1 MRIHWFICR
10 VAPALIVLAASWP
23 ATAEISITL
32 NNTFLEKYKNR
43 ATIDAKFT
51 VDHSKGKPNPAS
63 KDGDMHVA
71 GRDAKNIGMAAVAEI
86 MNAKNHPDA
95 VEAAN
100 NAAGTNSPIPISGA
114 WRIWNEHGGD
124 NVFVQGKAVA
134 AAQNSNPDHVF
145 EIHPITEV
153 GGIDIRASFQ
163 PIPGYDAK
171 KPEDAFPRY
180 ESVRSKI
187 IPKSGKVTIVSNGI
201 GYNYVNFQMRL
212 EREAVQDLRWRGRE
226 GSYPGPGR
234 PPAAAQQAHGVRQ
247 GHAARSGCTRRQGR
261 RLPAGAG
268 DSAARPGAGGLARQE
283 PQRRARSAELE
294 PAVRDHRR
302 RRVPGGVRGRL
313 TACTWQLLLAA
324 ATR

>member
-1 MRIHWFICR
+1 MKHI
-10 VAPALIVLAASWP
+10 ALIVRGMVFWLALLPFGQAL
-23 ATAEISITL
+23 AEISITL
-32 NNTFLEKYKNR
+32 NNSFIEKYKNR
-43 ATIDAKFT
+43 ATIDAKFI

-100 NAAGTNSPIPISGA
+100 NAAGTNSPISISGA

-124 NVFVQGKAVA
+124 NVFVQGKPIA
-134 AAQNSNPDHVF
+134 AAQSSNPDHVF
-145 EIHPITEV
+145 EIHPVTEI

-180 ESVRSKI
+180 ENVRSKI

-201 GYNYVNFQMRL
+201 GYNYVNFQMVL
-212 EREAVQDLRWRGRE
+212 NEKPFKISDGAVAKARIQDQEGHLLLRNKRMVFVKDT
-226 GSYPGPGR
+226 
-234 PPAAAQQAHGVRQ
+234 PPEV
-247 GHAARSGCTRRQGR
+247 
-261 RLPAGAG
+261 
-268 DSAARPGAGGLARQE
+268 
-283 PQRRARSAELE
+283 
-294 PAVRDHRR
+294 AVRDGKGGDCL
-302 RRVPGGVRGRL
+302 RVLGIPRLDLALVAWRVKNRGDEREPLNWNLPYEIIVVGVYPEP
-313 TACTWQLLLAA
+313 CEED
-324 ATR
+324 

>member
-1 MRIHWFICR
+1 MHDLSSLSRI
-10 VAPALIVLAASWP
+10 ALAVLALAAGLP
-23 ATAEISITL
+23 AFAEISITL
-32 NNTFLEKYKNR
+32 NNTFIEKHKNR
-43 ATIDAKFT
+43 ATIDANFA

-86 MNAKNHPDA
+86 MNAKNHLDA

-100 NAAGTNSPIPISGA
+100 NAVGTNSPIPISGA

-134 AAQNSNPDHVF
+134 AAQTSNPDHVF

-153 GGIDIRASFQ
+153 GGIDIRASYQ

-180 ESVRSKI
+180 DNVRSKI

-201 GYNYVNFQMRL
+201 GYNYVNFQMVL
-212 EREAVQDLRWRGRE
+212 NEKPFKIADGALAKAQIQDLE
-226 GSYPGPGR
+226 GHLLLR
-234 PPAAAQQAHGVRQ
+234 DKRMVFVKDTPP
-247 GHAARSGCTRRQGR
+247 
-261 RLPAGAG
+261 
-268 DSAARPGAGGLARQE
+268 E
-283 PQRRARSAELE
+283 I
-294 PAVRDHRR
+294 AVRDGKAGDCL
-302 RRVPGGVRGRL
+302 RVLGIPRLDLALVSWRVKNRSDERDPLNWNLPYEIIVVGVYPE
-313 TACTWQLLLAA
+313 ACEED
-324 ATR
+324 

>member
-1 MRIHWFICR
+1 MHDLSSLSRI
-10 VAPALIVLAASWP
+10 ALAVLALAAGLP
-23 ATAEISITL
+23 AFAEISITL
-32 NNTFLEKYKNR
+32 NNTFIEKHKNR
-43 ATIDAKFT
+43 ATIDANFA

-86 MNAKNHPDA
+86 MNAKNHLDA

-100 NAAGTNSPIPISGA
+100 NAVGTNSPIPISGA

-134 AAQNSNPDHVF
+134 AAQTSNPDHVF

-153 GGIDIRASFQ
+153 GGIDIRASYQ

-180 ESVRSKI
+180 DNVRSKI

-201 GYNYVNFQMRL
+201 GYNYVNFQMVLNEKPFKIADGALAKARI
-212 EREAVQDLRWRGRE
+212 QDLE
-226 GSYPGPGR
+226 GHLLLR
-234 PPAAAQQAHGVRQ
+234 DKRMVFVKDTPP
-247 GHAARSGCTRRQGR
+247 
-261 RLPAGAG
+261 
-268 DSAARPGAGGLARQE
+268 E
-283 PQRRARSAELE
+283 I
-294 PAVRDHRR
+294 AVRDGKAGDCL
-302 RRVPGGVRGRL
+302 RVLGIPRLDLALVSWRVKNRSDERDPLNWNLPYEIIVVGVYPE
-313 TACTWQLLLAA
+313 ACEED
-324 ATR
+324 

>member
-1 MRIHWFICR
+1 MHDLSSLSRI
-10 VAPALIVLAASWP
+10 ALAVLALAAGLP
-23 ATAEISITL
+23 AFAEISITL
-32 NNTFLEKYKNR
+32 NNTFIEKHKNR
-43 ATIDAKFT
+43 ATIDANFA

-86 MNAKNHPDA
+86 MNAKNHLDA
-95 VEAAN
+95 VEVAN

-134 AAQNSNPDHVF
+134 AAQTSNPDHVF

-153 GGIDIRASFQ
+153 GGIDIRASYQ

-180 ESVRSKI
+180 DNVRSKI

-201 GYNYVNFQMRL
+201 GYNYVNFQMVLNEKPFKIADGALAKARI
-212 EREAVQDLRWRGRE
+212 QDLE
-226 GSYPGPGR
+226 GHLLLR
-234 PPAAAQQAHGVRQ
+234 DKRMVFVKDTPP
-247 GHAARSGCTRRQGR
+247 
-261 RLPAGAG
+261 
-268 DSAARPGAGGLARQE
+268 E
-283 PQRRARSAELE
+283 I
-294 PAVRDHRR
+294 AVRDGKAGDCL
-302 RRVPGGVRGRL
+302 RVLGIPRLDLALVSWRVKNRSDERDPLNWNLPYEIIVVGVYPE
-313 TACTWQLLLAA
+313 ACEED
-324 ATR
+324 

>member
-1 MRIHWFICR
+1 MHDLSSLSRI
-10 VAPALIVLAASWP
+10 ALAVLALAAGLP
-23 ATAEISITL
+23 AFAEISITL
-32 NNTFLEKYKNR
+32 NNTFIEKHKNR
-43 ATIDAKFT
+43 ATIDANFA

-86 MNAKNHPDA
+86 MNAKNHLDA

-134 AAQNSNPDHVF
+134 AAQTSNPDHVF

-153 GGIDIRASFQ
+153 GGIDIRASYQ

-180 ESVRSKI
+180 DNVRSKI

-201 GYNYVNFQMRL
+201 GYNYVNFQMVLNEKPFKIADGALAKARI
-212 EREAVQDLRWRGRE
+212 QDLE
-226 GSYPGPGR
+226 GHLLLR
-234 PPAAAQQAHGVRQ
+234 DKRMVFVKDTPP
-247 GHAARSGCTRRQGR
+247 
-261 RLPAGAG
+261 
-268 DSAARPGAGGLARQE
+268 E
-283 PQRRARSAELE
+283 I
-294 PAVRDHRR
+294 AVRDGKAGDCL
-302 RRVPGGVRGRL
+302 RVLGIPRLDLALVSWRVKNRSDERDPLNWNLPYEIIVVGVYPE
-313 TACTWQLLLAA
+313 ACEED
-324 ATR
+324 